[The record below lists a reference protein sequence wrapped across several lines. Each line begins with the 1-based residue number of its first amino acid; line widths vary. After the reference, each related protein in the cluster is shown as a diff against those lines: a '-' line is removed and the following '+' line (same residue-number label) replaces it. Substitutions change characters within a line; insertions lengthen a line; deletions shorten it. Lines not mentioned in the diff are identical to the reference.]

1 MPSPATWC
9 LWLKGI
15 GCSRG
20 TPTSVRYG
28 ERWSE
33 PPTSAKAVR
42 ASTAAAIDTREM
54 VFVLGWKICGIGP
67 AVPAAAPV

>member
-1 MPSPATWC
+1 MPRPATWC

-28 ERWSE
+28 ERWSA

-54 VFVLGWKICGIGP
+54 VFVLG
-67 AVPAAAPV
+67 